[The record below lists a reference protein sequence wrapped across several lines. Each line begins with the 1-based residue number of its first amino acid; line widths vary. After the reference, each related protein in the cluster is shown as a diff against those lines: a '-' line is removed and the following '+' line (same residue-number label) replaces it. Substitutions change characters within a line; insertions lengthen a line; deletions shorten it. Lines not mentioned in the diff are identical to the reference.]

1 MARRVANAPSCC
13 LCCDRGAGRHWDVQG
28 YRRHSAG
35 LVTGGTCPLMGYAPG
50 AGLGARC
57 MLCPPRVD
65 HGGVCACAVT
75 PPKAASEPT
84 RRAACS
90 CRWGGCYPRMSD
102 VALRDSASF
111 EKVAGFRHAGVKRA
125 RPPSSNPLH
134 VAQAGAP
141 PLCMSGQHAR
151 PCPGFYY
158 PTLMRCHASWGEKEA
173 RPLCVGT
180 WSPPNVT
187 CVEGATPETARSKY
201 STNCFNAAACGRTL
215 QLNGFSGVPRHHRP
229 SSRVGAGTYAA
240 TRLLAA

>member
-35 LVTGGTCPLMGYAPG
+35 LVTGGTCPLMGYAPC

-134 VAQAGAP
+134 VAQAGASP
-141 PLCMSGQHAR
+141 PLHVR
-151 PCPGFYY
+151 P
-158 PTLMRCHASWGEKEA
+158 TR
-173 RPLCVGT
+173 
-180 WSPPNVT
+180 
-187 CVEGATPETARSKY
+187 TA
-201 STNCFNAAACGRTL
+201 
-215 QLNGFSGVPRHHRP
+215 VPRLLLP
-229 SSRVGAGTYAA
+229 YADAVSRKLGRERGAVASAHGVRQTL
-240 TRLLAA
+240 RVC